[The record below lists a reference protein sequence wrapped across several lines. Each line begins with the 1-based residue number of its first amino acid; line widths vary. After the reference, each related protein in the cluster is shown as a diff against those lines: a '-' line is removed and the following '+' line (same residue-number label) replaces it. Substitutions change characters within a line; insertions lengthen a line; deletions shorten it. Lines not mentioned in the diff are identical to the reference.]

1 MLLRASLLRLAR
13 VRNCSSKSRIDSGSG
28 RPLVELAADQQP
40 LRMAVKF
47 AFAAFMT
54 YEIYDLFLKS
64 DTLFING
71 YVRLA
76 SSKDAYNV
84 ATGVSRMS
92 RLRDSDAALA
102 EVVACRG
109 VEPLVRALGHHDPPT
124 RLAALDLLARLP
136 PAQARDELIELRA
149 TARAAHACRELEEA
163 PLLADAKR
171 CRELNASLAAAL
183 AS

>member
-54 YEIYDLFLKS
+54 YEVYDLFLKS

-102 EVVACRG
+102 EVVACGG
-109 VEPLVRALGHHDPPT
+109 VEMYATQAPRGGTVEVLNTSKLQV
-124 RLAALDLLARLP
+124 DLL
-136 PAQARDELIELRA
+136 EMV
-149 TARAAHACRELEEA
+149 
-163 PLLADAKR
+163 
-171 CRELNASLAAAL
+171 
-183 AS
+183 

>member
-13 VRNCSSKSRIDSGSG
+13 ARNCSSKSRIDSGSG
-28 RPLVELAADQQP
+28 RPLAELAADQQP

-136 PAQARDELIELRA
+136 PAQALSLI
-149 TARAAHACRELEEA
+149 HI
-163 PLLADAKR
+163 
-171 CRELNASLAAAL
+171 
-183 AS
+183 

>member
-1 MLLRASLLRLAR
+1 MLRAVFPLRASLFRLAR

-28 RPLVELAADQQP
+28 RPLAELAADQQP

-54 YEIYDLFLKS
+54 YEVYDLFLKS

-102 EVVACRG
+102 EGRSLTLLRRSGAASDHTLHPAYPEGHYLTAVLAVV
-109 VEPLVRALGHHDPPT
+109 H
-124 RLAALDLLARLP
+124 
-136 PAQARDELIELRA
+136 
-149 TARAAHACRELEEA
+149 
-163 PLLADAKR
+163 
-171 CRELNASLAAAL
+171 
-183 AS
+183 

>member
-136 PAQARDELIELRA
+136 GDSIRGYEALVP
-149 TARAAHACRELEEA
+149 TNPVFYKACTS
-163 PLLADAKR
+163 DAVHKSNLVGR
-171 CRELNASLAAAL
+171 RP
-183 AS
+183 

>member
-1 MLLRASLLRLAR
+1 M
-13 VRNCSSKSRIDSGSG
+13 
-28 RPLVELAADQQP
+28 
-40 LRMAVKF
+40 
-47 AFAAFMT
+47 
-54 YEIYDLFLKS
+54 
-64 DTLFING
+64 
-71 YVRLA
+71 
-76 SSKDAYNV
+76 

-136 PAQARDELIELRA
+136 AQARDELVELRA